1 MQPFYRGRRLRK
13 NTTIRSMMK
22 ETQLMPQDFVLPIF
36 VVEGE
41 GIKKE
46 ISSLP
51 GQYHYSVDMLGDI
64 AEQMQ
69 QAGILGCILFGIPN
83 HKDSCGS
90 EACKEDGVVQQAIRK
105 LREVCPELYIIGDV
119 CMCEYTNHGHCGI
132 LNVRGEVL
140 NDETLPHLAEIA
152 VSYAE
157 AGADMVAPSDMMDGH
172 IAAIRT
178 ALDESGFEQVA
189 IMGYSAK
196 YASAYY
202 GPFREAAHSAPSFG
216 DRKSYQMD
224 PANGKEA
231 LREMQADV
239 EEGADMLM
247 VKPALAYL
255 DVLKEGTQQFNLP
268 MAAYNVS
275 GEYAMLKMAVQQG
288 LMAESVIPETLTA
301 IKRAGAKMIISYF
314 ALEAGQKLKQGEW
327 V

>member
-1 MQPFYRGRRLRK
+1 
-13 NTTIRSMMK
+13 
-22 ETQLMPQDFVLPIF
+22 MPQDFILPIF

-41 GIKKE
+41 GIKQE
-46 ISSLP
+46 ISSLK
-51 GQYHYSVDMLGDI
+51 GHYHYSVDMLGGI
-64 AEQMQ
+64 AAEME
-69 QAGILGCILFGIPN
+69 QAGVLGCILFGIPD

-90 EACKEDGVVQQAIRK
+90 EAYKEDGVVQRAIRK
-105 LREVCPELYIIGDV
+105 LRELSPELYIIGDV
-119 CMCEYTNHGHCGI
+119 CMCEYTSHGHCGV
-132 LNVRGEVL
+132 LNARGEVL

-157 AGADMVAPSDMMDGH
+157 AGVDMVAPSDMMDGH
-172 IAAIRT
+172 IAALRT

-224 PANGKEA
+224 PANGREA
-231 LREMQADV
+231 LREMQADM

-275 GEYAMLKMAVQQG
+275 GEYAMLKMSVEQG

-314 ALEAGQKLKQGEW
+314 ALEAAQKLKQGEW